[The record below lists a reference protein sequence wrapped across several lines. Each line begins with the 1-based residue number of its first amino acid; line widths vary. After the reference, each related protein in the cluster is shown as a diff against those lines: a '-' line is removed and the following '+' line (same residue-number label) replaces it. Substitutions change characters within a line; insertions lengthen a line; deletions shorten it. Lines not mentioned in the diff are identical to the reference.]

1 MWIELRN
8 PLIRS
13 AITMFCKRL
22 SRLYQSHALL
32 QQCCSTI
39 DVEAIL
45 SILFDY
51 EKEYTDLKIN
61 GRDYSVLPIVNWV
74 TDVTIDNI
82 DIDSVFYT
90 EFKHCLTDLAKVLVE
105 ELSEYKLSLNNH
117 EHIRYH
123 YERCCYGQCIRLR
136 STLDFDRS

>member
-8 PLIRS
+8 PVIRS
-13 AITMFCKRL
+13 AITMFYKRL
-22 SRLYQSHALL
+22 YQLYQSHAQKQL
-32 QQCCSTI
+32 CYSTI
-39 DVEAIL
+39 DVDAIL

-61 GRDYSVLPIVNWV
+61 GSDYSVISIVNWI

-82 DIDSVFYT
+82 VIGSSFYT
-90 EFKHCLTDLAKVLVE
+90 EFKYCLTDLAKVLVE

-123 YERCCYGQCIRLR
+123 YEGCCYGQCIRLR
-136 STLDFDRS
+136 ATLDFS

>member
-8 PLIRS
+8 NLIRS
-13 AITMFCKRL
+13 SITLFYKRL
-22 SRLYQSHALL
+22 SQSYQRHVQKGLP
-32 QQCCSTI
+32 CSTI

-51 EKEYTDLKIN
+51 EKEYSDLKIS
-61 GRDYSVLPIVNWV
+61 GRDYSVEPIVNWIV
-74 TDVTIDNI
+74 DVTIDNI
-82 DIDSVFYT
+82 DIGSSFYT
-90 EFKHCLTDLAKVLVE
+90 EFKYCLTDLARVLVE

-123 YERCCYGQCIRLR
+123 YEGCCYGQCIRLR
-136 STLDFDRS
+136 ATLDFS